1 MNDMTENRRLSG
13 IMFTDIVGYSAI
25 MQKSESAA
33 MKLLADHKSIV
44 KPIIENYNGEI
55 LKPQG
60 DGFMIDF
67 SSVVDAVRCA
77 MDIQKE
83 ISNYNRE
90 ETEDEKIRLRIG
102 IHMGDL
108 IIKDNDIFGHDVN
121 VASRIEKLSDPGGIC
136 ISQTVYD
143 QIKNK
148 VEIDTLELGETE
160 LKNIEDKV
168 NIYKVLLEAQEKI
181 DPADTNQDSQESKQ
195 EKIPED
201 ESEDAT
207 SDIKETIKKK
217 IKDSIG
223 ASIPNIDIKDGD
235 DEIKIGAGGI
245 EVKEKDGDHVK
256 IDLSGIKVKEKDGT
270 DIEIGLSGIKI
281 KDKNDKKSKKKTK
294 IPPKKK
300 ISNFG
305 KAIIQLISGSAFL
318 ILIIGLFTD
327 LYDFWPYGVIY
338 FFAIAIVGSSLK
350 TLLKHNLKKTIIK
363 LMSGG
368 VFMVIITGL
377 FTDLYDFW
385 PYGVIGVLALGV
397 LIGSLKSL
405 LGEDYDYIDKD
416 GNKKNWDPTAN

>member
-1 MNDMTENRRLSG
+1 MNDMSENRRLSG

-44 KPIIENYNGEI
+44 TPIIENYNGEI

-90 ETEDEKIRLRIG
+90 ETEDKIRLRIG

-168 NIYKVLLEAQEKI
+168 NIYKVLLEAQEKT
-181 DPADTNQDSQESKQ
+181 DAADINQDSKESSQ
-195 EKIPED
+195 EKISED
-201 ESEDAT
+201 ESEDAN
-207 SDIKETIKKK
+207 SDIKEKIKKK
-217 IKDSIG
+217 IKDSIEG
-223 ASIPNIDIKDGD
+223 SIPNIDIKDGD

-368 VFMVIITGL
+368 VFMVIIIGL

-385 PYGVIGVLALGV
+385 PYGVIGVIALGI

-405 LGEDYDYIDKD
+405 LGENHTYIDKD